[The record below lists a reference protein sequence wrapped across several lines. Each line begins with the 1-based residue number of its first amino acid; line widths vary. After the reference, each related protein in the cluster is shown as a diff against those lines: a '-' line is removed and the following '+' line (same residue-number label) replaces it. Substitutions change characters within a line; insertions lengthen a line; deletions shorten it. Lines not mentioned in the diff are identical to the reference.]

1 MNKSCRLVSAPLLL
15 ALTFGLTACAS
26 VPKPEAEIA
35 VARTAIQGATQADA
49 GKFANASLQ
58 RARESLE
65 RAERAVND
73 DEFGEA
79 RRLAERAAA
88 DAQLAESEAELVK
101 TRQALSEV
109 EKGIE
114 TLRREGRTSN

>member
-1 MNKSCRLVSAPLLL
+1 MTKSCRLASAPLLL
-15 ALTFGLTACAS
+15 ALTFGLAACSS
-26 VPKPEAEIA
+26 VPKPEAELA
-35 VARTAIQGATQADA
+35 VARNAVQGANQADA
-49 GKFANASLQ
+49 GKFANTSLQ

-73 DEFGEA
+73 DEFGDA
-79 RRLAERAAA
+79 RRLAERATA

-101 TRQALSEV
+101 ARQALSEV